1 LKKKYFSEFISKII
15 IKKTKIE
22 KKSPET
28 ALCVS
33 IKYGYLSRGSVM
45 ARMRLITEG
54 EIGCRTPYKYGICY
68 RTLFLHG
75 FFKKA
80 PPLPC
85 RSLLGGRMRLPAG
98 FADGHRSFEE
108 IGQQTPQH
116 KCPWIKMMPQSWALR
131 GESTARHGTA
141 RHDAGRWCRQAE
153 RHKTVLACRRTGQA
167 AGN

>member
-1 LKKKYFSEFISKII
+1 
-15 IKKTKIE
+15 
-22 KKSPET
+22 
-28 ALCVS
+28 
-33 IKYGYLSRGSVM
+33 M

-141 RHDAGRWCRQAE
+141 LDAGVDKRSDTRRCWRAAE
-153 RHKTVLACRRTGQA
+153 QDKPLATDAVARRAGGVVPIEVLFCMWLCFCF
-167 AGN
+167 